1 MLGALK
7 IEIKETEKILIELLK
22 KQTEAKKR
30 EKIQMLYWLKTR
42 QAESV
47 AHLAVLLGYHRTTIS
62 RWLTKYRRGGIE
74 ELLEIKKSSDR

>member
-7 IEIKETEKILIELLK
+7 IEIKETEEILRELLK
-22 KQTEAKKR
+22 RQKEAKKR
-30 EKIQMLYWLKTR
+30 ERIQMLYWLKTR
-42 QAESV
+42 QVESV